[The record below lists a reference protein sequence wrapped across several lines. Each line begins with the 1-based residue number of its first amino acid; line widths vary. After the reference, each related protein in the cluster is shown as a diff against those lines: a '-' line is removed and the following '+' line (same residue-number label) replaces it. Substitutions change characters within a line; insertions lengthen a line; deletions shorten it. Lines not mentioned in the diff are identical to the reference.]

1 MKSMLLLLFT
11 VIILSEAHSQNPDK
25 FTTVDFGY
33 IDSTWAYRN
42 NGLGITF
49 PLKNEWYLLNAIAK
63 PGMYVKVGAAQSNID
78 GYNKAVQ
85 LPAAQFEKFHTSS
98 IATLFAVSIL
108 DANAAI
114 ITQPLDYN
122 ADKTFYFGLTKAT
135 YPDAYDFLRITCLK
149 CTDESF
155 SDIFY
160 GKLKLGNTEFA
171 GYITGVTDLKGNK
184 MGHFYGVKKIKDL
197 YLVLRFN
204 FPDMEAFEKYQSY
217 FSGLSIR

>member
-11 VIILSEAHSQNPDK
+11 VIMLSEAHSQNPDK
-25 FTTVDFGY
+25 FTSVDFGY
-33 IDSTWAYRN
+33 IDSTWTYRN
-42 NGLGITF
+42 DGLGITF
-49 PLKNEWYLLNAIAK
+49 PLKKEWYLLNSIAK
-63 PGMYVKVGAAQSNID
+63 PGMYVKVGAAQSNIE

-114 ITQPLDYN
+114 IKQPLDYN

-149 CTDESF
+149 CTDEMF
-155 SDIFY
+155 SDMFY

-184 MGHFYGVKKIKDL
+184 MGHFFGVKKIKDL

-204 FPDMEAFEKYQSY
+204 FPDMEAFEKYQSN
-217 FSGLSIR
+217 FSGLSIK